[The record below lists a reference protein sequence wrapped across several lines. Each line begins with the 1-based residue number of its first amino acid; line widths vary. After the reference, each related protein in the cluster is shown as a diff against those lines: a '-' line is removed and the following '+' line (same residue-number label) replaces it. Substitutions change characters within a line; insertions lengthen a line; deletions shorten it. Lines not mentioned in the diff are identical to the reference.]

1 MTTITIKQFYEDFFG
16 ASCPDLNLILS
27 ENINKDIGHF
37 NVFDIAE
44 MYTSC
49 PSKPEMPYNRRTYY
63 KISLISGQNK
73 VEFADKTITIK
84 DCGILFASPK
94 IPYNYTPSDHEQ
106 AGHFCVF
113 TKDFLAKSK
122 IGLEID
128 AFPIFSQQSDFIY
141 PITSEQFDP
150 INVIFQKMH
159 TEIAGTGYY
168 ASIEETTEEGF
179 DEMST
184 THLKAPFFL
193 TQKVL
198 PLLNEGASIVN
209 TSSGLARFS
218 HPNWAAYAIMK
229 AGIDSLT
236 RYQALEFGPK
246 KIRVN
251 SIAPGAIAT
260 DFGGGAVRDNKE
272 INDTLAAA
280 TALGRV
286 GLPDDIGSVIVFLCS
301 DDSKWIN
308 AQRIEV
314 SGGVPI

>member
-1 MTTITIKQFYEDFFG
+1 MTNN
-16 ASCPDLNLILS
+16 A
-27 ENINKDIGHF
+27 NKIVLLTGG
-37 NVFDIAE
+37 
-44 MYTSC
+44 S
-49 PSKPEMPYNRRTYY
+49 RG
-63 KISLISGQNK
+63 LG
-73 VEFADKTITIK
+73 K
-84 DCGILFASPK
+84 DAAL
-94 IPYNYTPSDHEQ
+94 Q
-106 AGHFCVF
+106 
-113 TKDFLAKSK
+113 LAKKGFDVIITFQNNKADAENVVQEIASLGRK
-122 IGLEID
+122 AAALPLDLGNVGSFDSFITNLKETLAKNFGETKID
-128 AFPIFSQQSDFIY
+128 ALV
-141 PITSEQFDP
+141 
-150 INVIFQKMH
+150 NN
-159 TEIAGTGYY
+159 AGTGYY

-280 TALGRV
+280 TALERV

-314 SGGVPI
+314 SGGVHI